1 MVMNLITKISP
12 YENMSI
18 NNSMWLF
25 YGSLVKQSG
34 TINERPKSISV
45 FLFYKT
51 KIIQKLKLKR

>member
-1 MVMNLITKISP
+1 MVMNLIKKISP
-12 YENMSI
+12 YENMST

-45 FLFYKT
+45 FLF
-51 KIIQKLKLKR
+51 